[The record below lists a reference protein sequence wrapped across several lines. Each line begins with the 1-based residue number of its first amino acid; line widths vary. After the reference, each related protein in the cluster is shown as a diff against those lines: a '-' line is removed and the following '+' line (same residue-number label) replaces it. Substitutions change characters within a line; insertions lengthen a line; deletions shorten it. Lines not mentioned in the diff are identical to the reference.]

1 MKNILA
7 ILYIT
12 FIGIIL
18 FLGCENTNEPKFE
31 KKLVVNGQLNLGYPI
46 DSVNS
51 IIVSWTEDITKP
63 YGNSP
68 VEGAL
73 VKINGVTLTEYH
85 DYPGAY
91 HYPNLSQRVQTGETY
106 FLEVS
111 TEGESVTSETTIP
124 APFEFN
130 PIGIQDGDTVQFIS
144 GDSWV
149 SDAFFTLEWPNYNDP
164 NVQIYRV
171 TSLADSATPEN
182 YINDDRNIANILKG
196 EREDRKNPTIWW
208 ASNTF
213 KYARINWMYFNWTGW
228 HSIIVSAMDDNYYKY
243 RQGILFNEQRPG
255 EEFNQIVKGGY
266 GLFCSSASDT
276 IRVYIVEAP

>member
-1 MKNILA
+1 MKSTLKFFTLTIALGL
-7 ILYIT
+7 I
-12 FIGIIL
+12 
-18 FLGCENTNEPKFE
+18 FLSCESSNEPKFE
-31 KKLVVNGQLNLGYPI
+31 RKLVINGQLNAGNPI
-46 DSVNS
+46 DS
-51 IIVSWTEDITKP
+51 IFVSWTESITEK
-63 YGNSP
+63 YDDSWA
-68 VEGAL
+68 EGAT
-73 VKINGVTLTEYH
+73 VTINGTPLNEYSNFKGAFYFP
-85 DYPGAY
+85 DTAYKVQPGI
-91 HYPNLSQRVQTGETY
+91 TY
-106 FLEVS
+106 YLEA
-111 TEGESVTSETTIP
+111 TAEGESVTSETTVP
-124 APFEFN
+124 DLFQFT
-130 PIGIQDGDTVQFIS
+130 PIDVQEGDTVQFIP

-164 NVQIYRV
+164 NVEIYRV
-171 TSLADSATPEN
+171 ISLADTATSQN
-182 YINDDRNIANILKG
+182 YINDDRNIADILKG
-196 EREDRKNPTIWW
+196 EREDRENPTIWW